1 MIKKVSIII
10 PCFNS
15 EKFIQR
21 CLDSILEQTYKS
33 IELIL
38 INDGS
43 TDNTEKIIQL
53 YSERFNKINF
63 NLIYIK
69 NILINQL
76 QLIKD

>member
-63 NLIYIK
+63 PVK
-69 NILINQL
+69 TAP
-76 QLIKD
+76 